1 MPGIFDAKLFNADV
15 FQKYVD
21 RIPNLNRNELIRS
34 RAIRPRPDLASSMSD
49 AVGGN
54 YITTPLRGL
63 ISGAAPQNYDGGT
76 NLTANG
82 TKTFSHSRVVV
93 GRANAWTEKD
103 FSYDIT
109 GGEDFIENVA
119 QQISEYWEEIDQ
131 ATIVHILNGIFSMS
145 DTAGAAFVDAH
156 TNDVT
161 ANTNSEGVTGNMDGT
176 TLNTTMQKACGD
188 NKSKFS
194 LAIMHS
200 MVATNLENL
209 RLLAYLKYTDANG
222 MQRDLAIGTLNG
234 RTVLVDDNM
243 PVIMVNPTYAKTSD
257 VSLTAGKTYY
267 TRSGSS
273 GSYVY
278 TAVATPDVSDIGNYY
293 EVTGGDT
300 AYVTYV
306 LGDGAI
312 EYTDCGAKVPYEV
325 DRDPAKN
332 GGEDT
337 LYSRQR
343 KCFAPYGISFTQ
355 SSMASLSPTDNE
367 LENGANWE
375 LVNDNAASSKEY
387 IAHKAIPIARIISL
401 G

>member
-1 MPGIFDAKLFNADV
+1 MPGIFDSKLFNAEV
-15 FQKYVD
+15 FQKYVE

-34 RAIRPRPDLASSMSD
+34 RAIRQRPDLAASMAD
-49 AVGGN
+49 EVGGN
-54 YITTPLRGL
+54 YITTPLKGL
-63 ISGAAPQNYDGGT
+63 IGGSAQNYDGGT
-76 NLTANG
+76 NLSAQG
-82 TKTFSHSRVVV
+82 TKTFAHSRIVV
-93 GRANAWTEKD
+93 GRANAWVEKD

-109 GGEDFIENVA
+109 GGEDFLENVA

-131 ATIVHILNGIFSMS
+131 ATIVHILNGVFKMS
-145 DTAGAAFVDAH
+145 DAAGAAFVEAH

-161 ANTNSEGVTGNMDGT
+161 AKQNSEGVTGAMDGT

-209 RLLAYLKYTDANG
+209 HLLAYLKYTDANG

-243 PVIMVNPTYAKTSD
+243 PVIAVNPTYAKTAD
-257 VSLTAGKTYY
+257 VELVEGKTYY

-273 GSYVY
+273 GNYVY
-278 TAVATPDVSDIGNYY
+278 TAVATPDVSAIGNYY
-293 EVTGGDT
+293 EVTASDT

-343 KCFAPYGISFTQ
+343 KSFAPYGISFTKA
-355 SSMASLSPTDNE
+355 SMASMSPTDEE
-367 LENGANWE
+367 LETGANWE
-375 LVNDNAASSKEY
+375 LVNDAAASGKEY
-387 IAHKAIPIARIISL
+387 MNHKAIPIARIISL